1 MIKNIPYYDFSTFP
15 VNDKIVLKMIDSAV
29 NSGFKMIFI
38 NFGGSF
44 PWSMDCIVLSKYSY
58 PEKLIEKIVNICRQ
72 HEIILVPVVSIMIDS
87 DFILETKQNN
97 YLINDDRKING
108 LDPSAAGA
116 GKFVEELTDDI
127 FSILKNSEYLLI
139 ELPPVPSEAGAAV
152 NNITVIIKR
161 LSDALETNHKKLIVG
176 SNQPSGNIELSKVC
190 NGIPVI
196 YKTSEKPIQ
205 IYNGNS
211 YQLNLKTERVVIKKI
226 DYRLFRL
233 NGTEGFIADFDS
245 GYLAYT
251 NHIKADELITNN
263 IELETIDRYFYNLD
277 MAWRWIRKSRENLS
291 LLYRNTDL
299 IYRTGFLRSFSQLS
313 EIYTTLKETSDVIVK
328 SLEKVYQTGVLREWV
343 DSKMD
348 SVDIQFS
355 ELEIIT
361 KQIGE

>member
-1 MIKNIPYYDFSTFP
+1 
-15 VNDKIVLKMIDSAV
+15 
-29 NSGFKMIFI
+29 
-38 NFGGSF
+38 
-44 PWSMDCIVLSKYSY
+44 
-58 PEKLIEKIVNICRQ
+58 
-72 HEIILVPVVSIMIDS
+72 VPVLSIMIDS
-87 DFILETKQNN
+87 DFILRTKQYN

-108 LDPSAAGA
+108 LDPSATGA
-116 GKFVEELTDDI
+116 GKFIEELVDDI
-127 FSILKNSEYLLI
+127 FSILINSEYLLI
-139 ELPPVPSEAGAAV
+139 ELPPVDTVAGDRV
-152 NNITVIIKR
+152 NDITVIIKR
-161 LSDALETNHKKLIVG
+161 LSEALEIKHKKLIVG
-176 SNQPSGNIELSKVC
+176 NNQSSDSIELNEICHKV
-190 NGIPVI
+190 PVI
-196 YKTSEKPIQ
+196 YKISEELIQ